1 MAGET
6 YGQGWVSPANNN
18 YSANQPALGGRSSAV
33 NSGVG
38 FSAMSMA
45 SSITSLLGVGAQLA
59 DMDAENKAIQDSM
72 NSAIDASKFK
82 MNQQTE
88 QIQDLERITGDK
100 LTASGLEELKAESR
114 LKAGAAETGAT
125 GTSNTEAV
133 ATSGMNKLHRDA
145 VIQRE
150 GSIAVKN
157 SMNAMTSERLN
168 LDNQLTAMASRTA
181 SPLKGFLATMNAG
194 ISGFNNGLSYMSSA
208 DKQKLFNIE
217 PSYKKA

>member
-1 MAGET
+1 MAGSIPNSNYENYDYLGT
-6 YGQGWVSPANNN
+6 LESGKMTANPSGASG
-18 YSANQPALGGRSSAV
+18 SA
-33 NSGVG
+33 
-38 FSAMSMA
+38 FSAMSFA

-72 NSAIDASKFK
+72 ESAIDASKFK
-82 MNQQTE
+82 MNQQAE

-114 LKAGAAETGAT
+114 LKAGAAETG
-125 GTSNTEAV
+125 GTMNADVMT
-133 ATSGMNKLHRDA
+133 TTGMNKLHRDA

-157 SMNAMTSERLN
+157 SMNAMTSEKLN
-168 LDNQLTAMASRTA
+168 LDNQLTMMASRTA

-208 DKQKLFNIE
+208 DKQQLFNIE

>member
-1 MAGET
+1 MAGSIPNSNYENYDYLGT
-6 YGQGWVSPANNN
+6 LESGKMTANPSGASG
-18 YSANQPALGGRSSAV
+18 SA
-33 NSGVG
+33 

-72 NSAIDASKFK
+72 ESAIDASKFK

-125 GTSNTEAV
+125 MNADV
-133 ATSGMNKLHRDA
+133 ATTTGMNKLHRDA

-168 LDNQLTAMASRTA
+168 LDNQLTMMASRTA

>member
-1 MAGET
+1 MAGSIPNSNYENYDYLGT
-6 YGQGWVSPANNN
+6 LESGKMTANPSGASG
-18 YSANQPALGGRSSAV
+18 SA
-33 NSGVG
+33 
-38 FSAMSMA
+38 FSAMSFA

-72 NSAIDASKFK
+72 ESAIDASKFK
-82 MNQQTE
+82 MNQQAE

-168 LDNQLTAMASRTA
+168 LDNQLTMMASRTA